1 MLASA
6 EQNVL
11 VDLMRA
17 SPSPVVNERSAVR
30 NRPASNRRAH
40 DARDR
45 RSFPNHLRPA
55 KAFPARRPSR
65 IMQRYAFTARD
76 GKKVVFREP
85 RSADARSLM
94 DFINGFVGEGRSG
107 LLIDK
112 KTDIKAEKRWL
123 KARMR
128 EIKGKQTVML
138 LVECEGRVVGNCDV
152 KRRIWKESHRAVFG
166 IALSEEVRGKG
177 IGEALIRKTIA
188 LAKQRMRGLEAIDLA
203 VIDYNRRAKGL
214 YGKVGFVKVARM
226 PRAIKEDREYFD
238 EDWMVMRL

>member
-1 MLASA
+1 MLASVEENA
-6 EQNVL
+6 L
-11 VDLMRA
+11 VDSMKSFPLSDVNEWSTARNRSISNRGA
-17 SPSPVVNERSAVR
+17 QVAHDWGPSPDN
-30 NRPASNRRAH
+30 PRA
-40 DARDR
+40 
-45 RSFPNHLRPA
+45 A

-65 IMQRYAFTARD
+65 IMQRYAFTATD

-85 RSADARSLM
+85 RSTDARALM
-94 DFINGFVGEGRSG
+94 DFINGFVGEDRSG

-123 KARMR
+123 KQRMR
-128 EIKGKQTVML
+128 EIKGRLTVML

-152 KRRIWKESHRAVFG
+152 KRRMWKESHRAVFG

-214 YGKVGFVKVARM
+214 YSKVGFVKVARM